1 MTQRWVAREISNFEY
16 LMFVNTIAGRSYQ
29 DLNQYPVFPWI
40 LTNYESETIDIN
52 DQSNYRDL
60 SKPIGALN
68 PQRES
73 SFKDRYDSWEDSK
86 VPKFHYG
93 THYSTALFTLGW
105 LMRIEPFTTIY
116 LDIQGMKNKAKIN
129 RVKIV
134 FKIRNK
140 ADKQFSISKY
150 VSKN

>member
-40 LTNYESETIDIN
+40 LTNYESESIDIN
-52 DQSNYRDL
+52 DPANYRDL

-68 PQRES
+68 PQRET
-73 SFKDRYDSWEDSK
+73 SFKDRYESWEDSK

-116 LDIQGMKNKAKIN
+116 LDIQGMIIFTYIPITYNL
-129 RVKIV
+129 RT
-134 FKIRNK
+134 
-140 ADKQFSISKY
+140 Y
-150 VSKN
+150 

>member
-150 VSKN
+150 VSKK